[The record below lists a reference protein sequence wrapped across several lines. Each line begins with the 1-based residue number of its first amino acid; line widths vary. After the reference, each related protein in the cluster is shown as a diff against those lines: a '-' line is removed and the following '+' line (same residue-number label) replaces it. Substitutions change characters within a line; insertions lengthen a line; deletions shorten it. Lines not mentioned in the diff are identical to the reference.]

1 MPGTPPLSPRLIPKP
16 AGGPPPP
23 WYDVAIDSDS
33 DWDDDPDALR
43 IRRHDRRDRDRPRPR
58 SLSPSPVRAVR
69 RRSDLPMA
77 APDGLLQALK
87 GGINGGDASILGGTS
102 PGNVLEMGITAR
114 VEGGPSPSAE
124 TPILNPLANPYY
136 GRGYVTHSGNR
147 QSRIFANA
155 PVSPSAYNQEL
166 QPNAGAQSPA
176 IQAAPRVSVHDRLSI
191 PPGFLQSN
199 QAPSASAFAGYA
211 PANFPLMDPSLGFV
225 PNGNGDGAPTS
236 FADAAF
242 VEGVLNPPGPG
253 IDSTAQTLTNV
264 TSTMNQF
271 MATMGGQQQQMQAQ
285 ISTLQAGVGSMGL
298 NTPHVSLP
306 MHAPTRPVA
315 QYARPPPHF
324 APYVAAPQPT
334 QTASAYVPLA
344 SVGTTVPP
352 QNAFSQGPFAP
363 QPNQYYDPFPPAP
376 FGGPAPAG
384 GMFPRT
390 GYAPAQGQHNIPVRR
405 LSTYAPNS
413 TSPSD
418 DFYSRSAS

>member
-58 SLSPSPVRAVR
+58 SLSPSPVRAMR
-69 RRSDLPMA
+69 RRLDLPMA
-77 APDGLLQALK
+77 APDGLLQALE

-102 PGNVLEMGITAR
+102 PGNVLEMGNTAR

-124 TPILNPLANPYY
+124 TPILNPLANP
-136 GRGYVTHSGNR
+136 GYVTHSGNR
-147 QSRIFANA
+147 QCRIFANA

-211 PANFPLMDPSLGFV
+211 PANFPLMDHSLGFV

-253 IDSTAQTLTNV
+253 IDSTAQTLTNL

-298 NTPHVSLP
+298 NTPHVSMP
-306 MHAPTRPVA
+306 MHASTRPVA
-315 QYARPPPHF
+315 QYAPPPPHF

-334 QTASAYVPLA
+334 QIASAYVPLA
-344 SVGTTVPP
+344 SVGTTVTP
-352 QNAFSQGPFAP
+352 QYAFS
-363 QPNQYYDPFPPAP
+363 
-376 FGGPAPAG
+376 
-384 GMFPRT
+384 
-390 GYAPAQGQHNIPVRR
+390 
-405 LSTYAPNS
+405 
-413 TSPSD
+413 
-418 DFYSRSAS
+418 